1 MKKYEVGERV
11 THMHKT
17 GFGEE
22 NRNQM
27 VEKGLAVKLRNSTFI
42 LRMRMEVTERR
53 GGDIYFV

>member
-1 MKKYEVGERV
+1 M

-42 LRMRMEVTERR
+42 LRMRMEVTERG

>member
-1 MKKYEVGERV
+1 MKKHEMGEGV

-17 GFGEE
+17 GSGEE

-42 LRMRMEVTERR
+42 LRMRVEVTGR
-53 GGDIYFV
+53 GGGDTYFV